1 MKEKLLSRREREKLW
16 QRQQMLAAAVELFSR
31 KGYHNVTMHEIAQK
45 AEFAIGTL
53 YKFFRNKEDLY
64 KALMMDVS
72 GRFHDALTQAI
83 TEPEDPIDKLR
94 NYVSIKGAVFQEN
107 AAVIRLYFAESRGAS
122 FSIKS
127 GLDRALRDRY
137 TRFLER
143 IAAIF
148 ECGMQQG
155 RFRRIAEPY
164 MLAVVLDNACNAFL
178 SLWLESPERHP
189 YPDDP
194 DVILNILFQALLN
207 E

>member
-1 MKEKLLSRREREKLW
+1 MKEMTLSRREREKLW
-16 QRQQMLAAAVELFSR
+16 QRQQMLNAAVELFSR
-31 KGYHNVTMHEIAQK
+31 KGYHHVTMHEIAQK

-64 KALMMDVS
+64 KALMMEAS
-72 GRFHDALTQAI
+72 GRFHEALSEAV
-83 TEPEDPIDKLR
+83 TEPEDLIDKLR
-94 NYVSIKGAVFQEN
+94 NYVKIKGIVFQEH
-107 AAVIRLYFAESRGAS
+107 AAIIRLYFAESRGAS

-127 GLDRALRDRY
+127 GLDRVLRDRY

-143 IAAIF
+143 IAEIF
-148 ECGMQQG
+148 ECGMRQE
-155 RFRRIAEPY
+155 RFRRIADPY

-189 YPDDP
+189 YPEDP
-194 DVILNILFQALLN
+194 DVILNILFQALVN